1 MGKLETSGKIR
12 LNKYLANCGI
22 ASRRRSDSY
31 ITQGLVIVNGKRVYE
46 LGTKVD
52 PNKDKITVNGKPIR
66 LENKNIYLMFYKP
79 RGVITSIGDPLDR
92 PSVADYLPAMKYRV
106 FPVGRLDWDSEGL
119 LLLTNDGD
127 FAQKVLHPESEIPR
141 TYMAKL
147 NAAPSEEKL
156 KKLLLGVS
164 IPGGKVS
171 AENVEKL
178 SYGSGEHPWY
188 KITITEGK
196 NRQVRRMFE
205 KVGFDVLK
213 LKRVAIGQLKIGN
226 LNPGEIVE
234 LSAEKIQQVFRTIKM
249 IEDRSRLKQRS
260 KRQKSTKRSTSQSQ
274 NETAKALRTH

>member
-213 LKRVAIGQLKIGN
+213 LKRVAIGQIKIGN